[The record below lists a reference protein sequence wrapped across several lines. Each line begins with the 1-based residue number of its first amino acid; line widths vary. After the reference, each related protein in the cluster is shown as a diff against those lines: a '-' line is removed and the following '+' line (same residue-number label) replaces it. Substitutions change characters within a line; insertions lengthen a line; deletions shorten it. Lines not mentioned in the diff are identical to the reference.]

1 MTIRPLAAFAGSLVL
16 LAGTAACTT
25 MSDTHGMAGDTI
37 GTASLAFAN
46 GSPAGT
52 AMLMRSGDGYS
63 IMVQARG
70 LTPGAHGFHLHTTG
84 RCDAPDFTSAGGHL
98 NPGGRSHGRLSA
110 QGPHLGDLTNL
121 QVGSDGTVT
130 ATIEI
135 PNGRADALA
144 QIFDADGTAVM
155 IHAGPDDYR
164 SDPAGDAGSRVSCGV
179 LVRS

>member
-1 MTIRPLAAFAGSLVL
+1 MTIRPFAAFAGSLFL

-25 MSDTHGMAGDTI
+25 MSDSGAMAGDTV
-37 GTASLAFAN
+37 GTANLSLAN

-63 IMVQARG
+63 MMVQARG
-70 LTPGAHGFHLHTTG
+70 LTPGAHGFHLHTPG
-84 RCDAPDFTSAGGHL
+84 RCGAPDFTSAGGHL
-98 NPGGRSHGRLSA
+98 NPGDRSHGRLSA

-121 QVGSDGTVT
+121 QVSSDGTVT
-130 ATIEI
+130 ATVEV
-135 PNGRADALA
+135 PNVRADALA

-164 SDPAGDAGSRVSCGV
+164 SDPAGDAGSRVACGV

>member
-1 MTIRPLAAFAGSLVL
+1 MTRRPLTAIAGSLCL

-25 MSDTHGMAGDTI
+25 MSDAGGMAGETL
-37 GTASLAFAN
+37 GTANLALAD
-46 GSPAGT
+46 GSSAGT

-98 NPGGRSHGRLSA
+98 NPGDRTHGRLSA
-110 QGPHLGDLTNL
+110 NGPHLGDLTNL
-121 QVGSDGTVT
+121 QVGSDGMVT
-130 ATIEI
+130 ATVEV
-135 PNGRADALA
+135 PDVRDDALA

-155 IHAGPDDYR
+155 IHSGPDDYR
-164 SDPAGDAGSRVSCGV
+164 TDPTGNAGSRVACGV